1 MNSTFICV
9 GVSPCFDI
17 TLLLDSLAPDTV
29 SRVGGELREAAGVAV
44 NVARELKRL
53 GKRSVVTGLLNE
65 DGSEEYCSALKASRI
80 ENDFVFIPGRV
91 RINITLLVGKDTYKV
106 NRRSVCPTDAAGRL
120 RMKLLDWAGKNS
132 IVVFGGAT
140 PEGMS
145 PEQYAQL
152 MNAASSA
159 GARVAVDTDV
169 LTREQLLEIKPWLY
183 KPNAAELSALCGLD
197 NPTDSQLVE
206 AARQLTGEGVGIVL
220 LTFGSR
226 GLVAVTAEETAH
238 VAAVPVECR
247 NSVGAGDCALAGFMA
262 AFDNGLSLQ
271 ECAQAAAESGA
282 AAAAGAGTG
291 PESFG
296 L

>member
-17 TLLLDSLAPDTV
+17 TLVLDALEPDRV
-29 SRVGGELREAAGVAV
+29 SRVADELREAAGVSV

-65 DGSEEYCSALKASRI
+65 DGSDEYCDALDAEHM

-120 RMKLLDWAGKNS
+120 RMKLLDWAS
-132 IVVFGGAT
+132 PRSVVVFGGVT

-145 PEQYAQL
+145 PEQYTQL
-152 MNAASSA
+152 MCAARDA

-169 LTREQLLEIKPWLY
+169 LTREQLIEVKPWLY
-183 KPNAAELSALCGLD
+183 KPNRSELAALCGLD
-197 NPTDSQLVE
+197 EPDDQTLID
-206 AARQLTGEGVGIVL
+206 AARQLTQEGLGIVL

-226 GLVAVTAEETAH
+226 GLAAVTADETAF
-238 VAAVPVECR
+238 VEAVPVECR
-247 NSVGAGDCALAGFMA
+247 NTVGAGDCALAGFMA
-262 AFDNGLSLQ
+262 AWDDGKTLE
-271 ECAQAAAESGA
+271 ECAKAAAESGA
-282 AAAAGAGTG
+282 AAAAGTGTG
-291 PESFG
+291 PEGSM
-296 L
+296 